1 MREQC
6 CGSIFLTVLHVWWPS
21 DRGWQPCTACTFPT
35 VSQQAIPSFL
45 LGILLPGFGFG
56 YLERNAFDPVSFSG
70 YALRS
75 GISAGIL
82 CTSCLPL
89 FPRDLY
95 LTIKFDLIFKVFAC
109 FHHFNR
115 WCPFHFCSSVV
126 YFWKPLV

>member
-1 MREQC
+1 MGRFSSRFYMCRGHQTEV
-6 CGSIFLTVLHVWWPS
+6 GSLAQPTPFTSLPS
-21 DRGWQPCTACTFPT
+21 KP
-35 VSQQAIPSFL
+35 SPSFL

-70 YALRS
+70 CASRS

-115 WCPFHFCSSVV
+115 WCPFRFCLSVM